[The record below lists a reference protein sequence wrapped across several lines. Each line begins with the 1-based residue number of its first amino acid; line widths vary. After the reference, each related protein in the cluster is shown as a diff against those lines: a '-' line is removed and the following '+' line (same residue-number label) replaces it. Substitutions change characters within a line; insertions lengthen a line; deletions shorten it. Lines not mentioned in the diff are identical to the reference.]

1 MKLIPALTGQPPPN
15 KAVRDLLALPAHL
28 GGIAITS
35 VADME
40 FTASTKITE
49 PLKHAILQQSFVYS
63 DEVITE
69 QLNAKSE
76 VRKLKREQSM

>member
-1 MKLIPALTGQPPPN
+1 
-15 KAVRDLLALPAHL
+15 
-28 GGIAITS
+28 
-35 VADME
+35 ME